1 MHSRECDS
9 TLCVFGNEGTVQ
21 GVCLCSRMVECVFLD
36 PLFWCSFCNCKWIFI
51 WVTDETVVHMVVL
64 EGLFVQVFHVY
75 IRVVCWFNMFVFR
88 SMWCVCVHIVVGI
101 ECEYSG

>member
-1 MHSRECDS
+1 M
-9 TLCVFGNEGTVQ
+9 
-21 GVCLCSRMVECVFLD
+21 
-36 PLFWCSFCNCKWIFI
+36 
-51 WVTDETVVHMVVL
+51 TDETVVHMVVL